1 MNDPKRLF
9 VFRKKY
15 FGLFIGFL
23 LIEIFIALFI
33 HDKIIR
39 PFFGDF
45 LVVFLL
51 YYFLRSFWN
60 ASTLTIAI
68 SVLIFAFATEFL
80 QYFGVVDLLGLR
92 ENRLAVILI
101 GTVFSVGD
109 LIAYTLGII
118 SVYFLDQR

>member
-68 SVLIFAFATEFL
+68 SVLIFAFATEFF